1 MIKMIEFDEG
11 VWVPE
16 ECCTMT
22 NPLTSGGKSVPD
34 DVEMPCEGSETCT
47 GECSECII
55 QKIMNDYARCTGQTA
70 GADTSLK
77 GKRKNKLAEYPCE
90 DYLHNALRF
99 LANGNTDSAY
109 TEICYAMMKAGA
121 ELREEEKRKFDQLIA
136 QRYVE

>member
-1 MIKMIEFDEG
+1 MIKMVEFDDGE
-11 VWVPE
+11 WVPE

-22 NPLTSGGKSVPD
+22 NPLTSGGESVPD
-34 DVEMPCEGSETCT
+34 DVEMPCEGSENCT

-55 QKIMNDYARCTGQTA
+55 QKIMNDYARCTGQA
-70 GADTSLK
+70 GADTNLK
-77 GKRKNKLAEYPCE
+77 KRRKKNKLSEYPCE

-109 TEICYAMMKAGA
+109 TEICFAMMKAGA

-136 QRYVE
+136 KRYMH

>member
-1 MIKMIEFDEG
+1 MIKMVEFDEG

-22 NPLTSGGKSVPD
+22 NPLTSGGESVPD
-34 DVEMPCEGSETCT
+34 DVELPCEGSETCA

-55 QKIMNDYARCTGQTA
+55 QRVMNDYAGCTGQA
-70 GADTSLK
+70 GADTNLK
-77 GKRKNKLAEYPCE
+77 KRRKKNKLAEYPCE

-109 TEICYAMMKAGA
+109 TEICFAMMKAGA
-121 ELREEEKRKFDQLIA
+121 ELREEEKGKFDQLLA